1 VTIYKNKNVVKQSV
15 IMMTDNFESYKG
27 KECDGSDPFSENES
41 ASDTE
46 LFMYTFKKQTTTNP
60 SCITNEKL

>member
-1 VTIYKNKNVVKQSV
+1 
-15 IMMTDNFESYKG
+15 MMTDNFESYKG

-46 LFMYTFKKQTTTNP
+46 LFMYTLKKQTTTNP